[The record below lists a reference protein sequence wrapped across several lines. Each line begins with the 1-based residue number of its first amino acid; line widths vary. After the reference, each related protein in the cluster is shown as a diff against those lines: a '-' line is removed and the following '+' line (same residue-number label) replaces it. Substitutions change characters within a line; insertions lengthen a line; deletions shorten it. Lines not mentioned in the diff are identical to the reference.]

1 MRFNLLSI
9 IVVVCLTSISTTL
22 VVAQSD
28 RTQNPADYQRQNA
41 QQQPNAQV
49 PAAQA
54 NQANQTNQA
63 SRIAPVQAPRVP
75 EWYAT
80 MTPLHHQRVNQLL
93 DYWEKKSGEVKQY
106 KCEYTRYDYDTAF
119 CNWRDPKTNQ
129 LAAASIMQ
137 GEIRFAAPDQA
148 CYETVAV
155 FDFALND
162 NKEPDYK
169 GRSDASNKEKWICDG
184 KAIHEF
190 DYENKKLYETPIP
203 PELQGRGLINSPIPF
218 LFGAKKEDV
227 LSRFWVRITTP
238 DEAENEYWL
247 EAVPKKIDDARNYKK
262 LQLVLSR
269 DELFLPIM
277 MQIYAPNYNP
287 KENNMTS
294 RVFEFKNRQKNSK
307 LFRVQ
312 TFFNRFVRPTTPP
325 GFERVKRQSMQ
336 AHQQFDRSRLTRPAQ
351 QPTGT
356 QIK

>member
-9 IVVVCLTSISTTL
+9 IVVVCLTSVSTAL
-22 VVAQSD
+22 VVAQAAQ
-28 RTQNPADYQRQNA
+28 TQAPANYQRQNA
-41 QQQPNAQV
+41 PQQQPNIQP
-49 PAAQA
+49 PAA
-54 NQANQTNQA
+54 N
-63 SRIAPVQAPRVP
+63 RIAPVQSSRVP

-80 MTPLHHQRVNQLL
+80 MTPIHHQRVNELL
-93 DYWEKKSGEVKQY
+93 DYWERKSSEVKQY
-106 KCEYTRYDYDTAF
+106 KCDFVRYDYDTTY

-129 LAAASIMQ
+129 LAAASYML

-148 CYETVAV
+148 CYETESV
-155 FDFALND
+155 FDFSLND
-162 NKEPDYK
+162 EQQPEYK

-190 DYENKKLYETPIP
+190 DFINKKLYETSIP
-203 PELQGRGLINSPIPF
+203 PEMQGKGLINSPIPF

-227 LSRFWVRITTP
+227 LNRFWVRITTP
-238 DEAENEYWL
+238 DAAENEYWL

-312 TFFNRFVRPTTPP
+312 TFFNRFVRPTTPV

-336 AHQQFDRSRLTRPAQ
+336 ARQQFDRSRITRPAQ
-351 QPTGT
+351 QPQGT